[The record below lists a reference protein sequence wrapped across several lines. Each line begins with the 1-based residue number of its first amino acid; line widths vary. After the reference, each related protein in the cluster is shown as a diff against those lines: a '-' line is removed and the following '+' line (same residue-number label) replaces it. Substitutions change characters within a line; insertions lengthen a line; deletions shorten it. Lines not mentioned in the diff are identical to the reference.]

1 MNDAKMPV
9 KHVVPMQTS
18 PGSFTV
24 PIAGAWTLFLFALY
38 MCNRMERGQKKRVQ
52 IQINP
57 IML

>member
-1 MNDAKMPV
+1 MPV

-24 PIAGAWTLFLFALY
+24 PIAGAQTLFLFALY